1 MQFLSQKRMVKS
13 ARVVIYNV
21 PNFNLQISLK
31 NLFKVERYQ
40 LKWNLIGTALLAL
53 ISTDHDTTNKSYYV
67 ETNLYLLGIAGSYS
81 RIDFKKIETG
91 SIHDITWSSSAREFT
106 VVYMLVDTT
115 FFDARAI
122 LSLPAE
128 EYYIVF
134 PHARYVLAGFGN
146 FQGVIDV
153 YDRQNKFQRLLL
165 RSCKSKYLGV
175 WVVAMWKVYIDS
187 YHVTKIES
195 R

>member
-1 MQFLSQKRMVKS
+1 MVKS

-91 SIHDITWSSSAREFT
+91 SIHDIT
-106 VVYMLVDTT
+106 
-115 FFDARAI
+115 
-122 LSLPAE
+122 
-128 EYYIVF
+128 
-134 PHARYVLAGFGN
+134 
-146 FQGVIDV
+146 
-153 YDRQNKFQRLLL
+153 
-165 RSCKSKYLGV
+165 
-175 WVVAMWKVYIDS
+175 
-187 YHVTKIES
+187 
-195 R
+195 